1 MRFLKAY
8 FQLLIVLAVVAITLM
23 ITDIKSVFAGSGP
36 KDVDSEITINRGSPA
51 PGFTL
56 KNLLGNNVSLKDFRG
71 NILVLA
77 FGFSKQTAKDPE
89 QYRSR
94 ISSDFKGKGV
104 KFLKLIHINKPLFL
118 SENFILE
125 KMKKQFDTDE
135 PLIYSAIDWGGSLNL
150 DEKYGITD
158 KSRPVLIIV
167 GKKGRI
173 LYGLQGWYSANNL
186 KKIEKEISTILKLGE
201 DAYLWK
207 FSADSKKIYH
217 IGVTRIMYHPSF
229 VWTDRGFKDALK
241 EEGFIENKN
250 VVFDFQ
256 DVKADPKKIIPI
268 GKRFI
273 NKKVDLI
280 HSMSIMTSQEL
291 VKIVKKIPLVYSMVM
306 DPVEE
311 QVVATLEPTG
321 TNVTGVGTRVCALED
336 RWPIES
342 QLEMYSSFV
351 PTAKRWGTIYN
362 SGRVNSTFHIKE
374 LRQIVKRLGLELV
387 EAPVTKAAEVKKA
400 AESMVGKVDAIY
412 STSDDL
418 AMSCFEQIAEICNQN
433 KIPLFGGEIECVSRG
448 ATAVYNQ
455 DYYLVGYKAGKKAAR
470 ILKGEKPGDIPSE
483 VTKKFHLV
491 ISLKNAKAQGLIIP
505 EEVKKNADKIL

>member
-1 MRFLKAY
+1 MIRFLKAY
-8 FQLLIVLAVVAITLM
+8 FQLSIVLAVVSIILM
-23 ITDIKSVFAGSGP
+23 VSVSAGSDQKGIA
-36 KDVDSEITINRGSPA
+36 SEMKIHRGTTA

-56 KNLLGNNVSLKDFRG
+56 KNLLGDNVSLKDFRG

-94 ISSDFKGKGV
+94 ISSDFKDKGV
-104 KFLKLIHINKPLFL
+104 KFLKLIHINKPRFL
-118 SENFILE
+118 TENFILK
-125 KMKKQFDTDE
+125 KMTKQFDTEE

-150 DEKYGITD
+150 DEKYHITD
-158 KSRPVLIIV
+158 KSCPILFIV
-167 GKKGRI
+167 GRKGRI
-173 LYGLQGWYSANNL
+173 LYGLSGWYSTDNL
-186 KKIEKEISTILKLGE
+186 KKIEQEISNILKIGE

-229 VWTDRGFKDALK
+229 VWTDRGFKAALK
-241 EEGFIENKN
+241 EEGFVENKN

-256 DVKADPKKIIPI
+256 DVKADPKMIIPI
-268 GKRFI
+268 GKSFI

-311 QVVATLEPTG
+311 EVVATLEPAG
-321 TNVTGVGTRVCALED
+321 TNVTGVGTSICALED

-342 QLEMYSSFV
+342 QLKMYTNFV
-351 PTAKRWGTIYN
+351 PKAKRWGTIYN

-374 LRQIVKRLGLELV
+374 LRQIAKRLGLKLV
-387 EAPVTKAAEVKKA
+387 EAPVTKADEVKKA
-400 AESMVGKVDAIY
+400 VESLVGKVDAIY
-412 STSDDL
+412 STSDDI
-418 AMSCFEQIAEICNQN
+418 AMSTFEQIAKICNQN
-433 KIPLFGGEIECVSRG
+433 KIPLFGGEIECVDRG
-448 ATAVYNQ
+448 ATAAYNQ

-491 ISLKNAKAQGLIIP
+491 ISLKNAKAQGVNIP
-505 EEVKKNADKIL
+505 DDVQKNADKIL